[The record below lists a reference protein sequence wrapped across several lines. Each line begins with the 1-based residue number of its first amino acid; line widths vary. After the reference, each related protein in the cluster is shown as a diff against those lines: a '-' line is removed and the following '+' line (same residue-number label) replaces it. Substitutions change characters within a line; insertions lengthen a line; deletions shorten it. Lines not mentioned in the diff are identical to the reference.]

1 MNICCEQVRSIEES
15 NKLLSYPPA
24 YCNRLTRHAATIQQK
39 ISPQKPP
46 ATTENQSFSSI
57 HSSTINISSRG
68 YSADIPAKGPP
79 VQKNTQ
85 QQKKKKKKK
94 GAATQRNYS
103 LQKTIRTTSAH
114 RTARSKPLHQLVPPI
129 VQQNHQT
136 HQQTQFSPNQT
147 QR

>member
-85 QQKKKKKKK
+85 QKKEQPLNATTPFKKQF
-94 GAATQRNYS
+94 GL
-103 LQKTIRTTSAH
+103 LQLIEQLGQNRFTNL
-114 RTARSKPLHQLVPPI
+114 LHQLCNKTIKPI
-129 VQQNHQT
+129 SKPNFRQT
-136 HQQTQFSPNQT
+136 ILSGNLI